1 MDARCT
7 AQTDRQVVGNQEKKR
22 KDIDDADF
30 QTRKGFNMEG
40 GME

>member
-1 MDARCT
+1 MHDARDR
-7 AQTDRQVVGNQEKKR
+7 QTDKRWVIKKKKR

-40 GME
+40 GRK